1 MMEGVISSDEV
12 TEEVMRLENIKEN
25 LRSLYRIKKILDDED
40 EDLDILDRIKKN
52 LRDFYR
58 IRKELDLD

>member
-1 MMEGVISSDEV
+1 MVKGVISSDEI
-12 TEEVMRLENIKEN
+12 TEEVMKLEHIKEN

-40 EDLDILDRIKKN
+40 EDLEILDRIRKN
-52 LRDFYR
+52 IRDFYR